1 MFTLFRLARKLIGFA
16 LLLGLVYLAVTFV
29 QVWQASRR
37 DDARPAEAIVVF
49 GAAQYNGRPSPVL
62 QARLDHAADLYEDD
76 VAPTIVVTGG
86 RVAGDDSGFNEAN
99 VSARYLMDQRG
110 VPREALLL
118 ETASENS
125 WQQMASAAN
134 ELRKRDK
141 AQVIL
146 VTDPFHAAR
155 VQAMAEELG
164 LDSHV
169 SPTRTSPIGG
179 TRELKHFA
187 RETAAVAV
195 GRVVGFRRLMG
206 VNSVADKVREGV
218 DSG

>member
-1 MFTLFRLARKLIGFA
+1 LFRLARKLIGFA
-16 LLLGLVYLAVTFV
+16 VLLVIVYLTVTFV
-29 QVWQASRR
+29 QVWLASRR
-37 DDARPAEAIVVF
+37 DDAQTAEAIVVF

-62 QARLDHAADLYEDD
+62 QARLDHAADLYADD
-76 VAPTIVVTGG
+76 IAPTIVVTGG
-86 RVAGDDSGFNEAN
+86 KLPGDATNEAGASADYLRTEYDIPDSAILRE
-99 VSARYLMDQRG
+99 VS
-110 VPREALLL
+110 
-118 ETASENS
+118 SKNS

-141 AQVIL
+141 EQVIL

-187 RETAAVAV
+187 RETVAVAA
-195 GRVVGFRRLMG
+195 GRIVGFRRLMG
-206 VNSVADKVREGV
+206 IDKAADKVRGSAT
-218 DSG
+218 SG

>member
-1 MFTLFRLARKLIGFA
+1 MFRLARRLISFG
-16 LLLGLVYLAVTFV
+16 LLCGLVYLAVTFV

-62 QARLDHAADLYEDD
+62 RARLDHAADLYERDI
-76 VAPTIVVTGG
+76 APIIVVTGG
-86 RVAGDDSGFNEAN
+86 NQPGDQTNEAGA
-99 VSARYLMDQRG
+99 SADYLRQQYG
-110 VPREALLL
+110 IREDAVLR

-134 ELRKRDK
+134 ELRKRGME
-141 AQVIL
+141 QVVL

-155 VQAMAEELG
+155 VQAMADELG
-164 LDSHV
+164 LDSRV

-179 TRELKHFA
+179 TRELRHFA
-187 RETAAVAV
+187 RETVAVAA

-206 VNSVADKVREGV
+206 VNDVVDVVR
-218 DSG
+218 DRSPSG